1 MLKRTT
7 AEVAEYFKL
16 KGCKLLGEYLGVQVK
31 MEYICSCGNKGST
44 SWNNFSNGK
53 RCGKCQKWGLAHKKS
68 LDEIKDFFI
77 SIGCEF
83 LDAEYFGIHIH
94 YTFRCKCGAVEKGL
108 MSEFLHGTKKG
119 CYDCYLKSRSGSNH
133 HSWNPNREKLKQD
146 QLFRKKL
153 YKALRS
159 TLLNFGK
166 NKVGRTSD
174 MLGYGPQN
182 LKEHIENHPN
192 WINCKDINWH
202 LDHIFPIQAF
212 LDFNIYKPEL
222 INCLE
227 NLQPLEGK
235 ENISKHAKY
244 DSEVFK
250 EWLKIKGI
258 DIDIQIATQEERR
271 LTLGK

>member
-7 AEVAEYFKL
+7 EEVAEYFKL
-16 KGCKLLGEYLGVQVK
+16 KGCELLGQYEGAMIK
-31 MEYICSCGNKGST
+31 MDYICSCGNKGST
-44 SWNNFSNGK
+44 SWNNFSRGK

-68 LDEIKDFFI
+68 LEEIKDFFI

-83 LDAEYFGIHIH
+83 LDTEYFGIHIH

-119 CYDCYLKSRSGSNH
+119 CYDCYLKSRSGENH
-133 HSWNPNREKLKQD
+133 HSWNPDREKLKQD
-146 QLFRKKL
+146 KLFRKKM

-166 NKVGRTSD
+166 EKVGRTSD
-174 MLGYGPQN
+174 MLGYGPQS

-192 WINCKDINWH
+192 WDFVKDKKWH
-202 LDHIFPIQAF
+202 LDHIFPMQAF
-212 LDFNIYKPEL
+212 LDFDIYRPEL
-222 INCLE
+222 INSLD

-235 ENISKHAKY
+235 ANISKHAKY
-244 DSEVFK
+244 DPEAFK
-250 EWLKIKGI
+250 KWLETKGI
-258 DIDIQIATQEERR
+258 T
-271 LTLGK
+271 TVKS